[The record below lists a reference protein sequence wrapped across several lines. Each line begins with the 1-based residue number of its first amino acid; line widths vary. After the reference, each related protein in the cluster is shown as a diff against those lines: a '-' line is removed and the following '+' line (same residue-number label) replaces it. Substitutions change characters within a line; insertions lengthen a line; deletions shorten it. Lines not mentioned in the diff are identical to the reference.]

1 MKQRFIAT
9 LVAMALVM
17 TTYVSF
23 GSGRLFGDIGQ
34 RDDITSL
41 YIGKTLLR
49 LVGSSVTG
57 SLPGVDIENI
67 ADSLDSI
74 EIVTGDSVK
83 AKKFLAAQTV
93 SIIGKLQGLEEALV
107 NDDGDDKT
115 YIYVQSDP
123 AAPDI
128 ISRLLII
135 QEEEDEYQIIS
146 MTGKIPVSVLED
158 LSD

>member
-1 MKQRFIAT
+1 M
-9 LVAMALVM
+9 
-17 TTYVSF
+17 
-23 GSGRLFGDIGQ
+23 
-34 RDDITSL
+34 
-41 YIGKTLLR
+41 
-49 LVGSSVTG
+49 
-57 SLPGVDIENI
+57 
-67 ADSLDSI
+67 
-74 EIVTGDSVK
+74 TGDSVK

>member
-9 LVAMALVM
+9 LVAMALGM

-57 SLPGVDIENI
+57 SLPGVDIEDI
-67 ADSLDSI
+67 ADSGNI
-74 EIVTGDSVK
+74 C
-83 AKKFLAAQTV
+83 Q
-93 SIIGKLQGLEEALV
+93 
-107 NDDGDDKT
+107 
-115 YIYVQSDP
+115 
-123 AAPDI
+123 
-128 ISRLLII
+128 
-135 QEEEDEYQIIS
+135 
-146 MTGKIPVSVLED
+146 
-158 LSD
+158 